1 MNVKFVGILSRLMLV
16 AFLAT
21 GTLAC
26 GDMDE
31 EENQNQV
38 DPGDGDAAGDG
49 DGDGEESIAVE
60 GTWTTNFGGEESIDD
75 EVWGFMLLIDF
86 DNDERWA
93 IAQNPSDS
101 EYNPDEYNRLVWTPI
116 EDDVF
121 HYCTVAFGLET
132 EEEARNAEN
141 TADDQDLDGEGCGG
155 FSWTEMTRQ

>member
-1 MNVKFVGILSRLMLV
+1 MNVKFVGILSQLMLI

-60 GTWTTNFGGEESIDD
+60 GTWTTNFG
-75 EVWGFMLLIDF
+75 
-86 DNDERWA
+86 
-93 IAQNPSDS
+93 
-101 EYNPDEYNRLVWTPI
+101 
-116 EDDVF
+116 
-121 HYCTVAFGLET
+121 
-132 EEEARNAEN
+132 
-141 TADDQDLDGEGCGG
+141 
-155 FSWTEMTRQ
+155 